1 MLEAV
6 VRVQE
11 SGAGGTDVGP
21 ERLGAQR
28 RQPTTRCAS
37 MSLLRNS
44 RMSPRASRAPAL
56 FSAAQLK
63 GLGSVEHADVGAVAS
78 RSTSV
83 RVSGSVDPLS
93 MSTSSTL
100 ACRRVVAAMESTQ
113 VRRSRG
119 SSRKGIR
126 MLTETPV
133 RAARTMR

>member
-1 MLEAV
+1 
-6 VRVQE
+6 
-11 SGAGGTDVGP
+11 
-21 ERLGAQR
+21 
-28 RQPTTRCAS
+28 
-37 MSLLRNS
+37 
-44 RMSPRASRAPAL
+44 MSPRASRAAAL
-56 FSAAQLK
+56 LSAAQLK
-63 GLGSVEHADVGAVAS
+63 GLGSVSTRASGLSPS
-78 RSTSV
+78 RSTRV